1 MRSPYGVMHGK
12 ASLVHH
18 NGEGVLRGLPNP
30 FEAARYHSL
39 VIEKESCPDDLEIT
53 AWCDDGSIMGV
64 RHKHFPSVEGV
75 QFHPES
81 VITNNGRKIIAN
93 FVESL

>member
-1 MRSPYGVMHGK
+1 MRSPFGVMHGK
-12 ASLVHH
+12 ASWVHH
-18 NGEGVLRGLPNP
+18 NGEGVLQDLPNP

-39 VIEKESCPDDLEIT
+39 VIDKESCPEELEVT
-53 AWCDDGSIMGV
+53 AWCEDGTIMGV
-64 RHKHFPSVEGV
+64 RHKTLPNVEGV

-81 VITNNGRKIIAN
+81 VITNNGKKIMGN